1 MRCPRRSVSL
11 RGKAIQDE
19 ASTPDACWRC
29 STARRH
35 SAPRPLGSRPVRR
48 AIPPSLQLI
57 QRDRQIANALA
68 GRVIDGIGD
77 RRRDPDNTD
86 LAEAFCAE
94 RIDERVRLVDEDYLD
109 VANVGI

>member
-35 SAPRPLGSRPVRR
+35 SAPRPTGSRPVRR

-57 QRDRQIANALA
+57 QGDRQVAHALA

-77 RRRDPDNTD
+77 RSRDPVNAY
-86 LAEAFCAE
+86 LADALRAE
-94 RIDERVRLVDEDYLD
+94 RIDELVWLVDD
-109 VANVGI
+109 NH